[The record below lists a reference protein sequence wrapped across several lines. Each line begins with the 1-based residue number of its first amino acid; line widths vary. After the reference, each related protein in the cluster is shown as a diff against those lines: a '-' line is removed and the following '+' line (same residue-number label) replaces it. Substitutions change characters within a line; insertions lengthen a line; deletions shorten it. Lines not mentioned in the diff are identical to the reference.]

1 MIRTQVRPE
10 VETHLPPARS
20 SQHRV
25 RRQHRQPSPRAGPV
39 GHHALGAAQEGIQGY
54 QDKNRRGIVCPLPL
68 CGCTVRTPPSHA
80 AITCGTDGT
89 GLQLP
94 ANRAAHTALMKTHL
108 CSHRFTQGPLARGL
122 DHPRWV
128 YTLPN
133 GDVLVAESNKPP
145 PAEGAKN
152 VHSDGLRG
160 LAMGLVM
167 KRAGAGTPSANRIT
181 LLRDTDGDGVADVR
195 TAFMQD
201 LLSPFGMALM
211 GTQLFIATADGV
223 VKVPYEAGQ
232 TSITVAP
239 VRVTDLP
246 AGANHHWTKN
256 IIASPDGRRLYATV
270 GSNSNAGDNGMAAE
284 EGRAAIWEVDVETGS
299 KRLFATGLRNPN
311 GLGWEPQSKV
321 LWTVVNER
329 DELGNEL
336 VPDYL
341 TSVKD
346 GAFYGWPWSYWGQHV
361 DTRVNPPNPD
371 MVAKAIAPDFGLG
384 SHVAP
389 LGLAFS
395 DARMP
400 GAYASGA
407 FIGQHGSWNRKELT
421 GYNVVFVPFADG
433 RPSGPPQAFL
443 TGFLSKDGDAYGR
456 PVGVALDGKG
466 ALLVADDVGNV
477 VWRVVRSECR
487 LRRCSALR
495 CGGSHDRH
503 GATADYPAACGAWPL
518 CPPRDASQKPRSE
531 IPQPGIGTHVFCSH
545 PQQRGRGCLHG
556 PHAIGEPVRAVG
568 RAGWRGG
575 HRPGQLRAGS
585 ADRGAGLWLLRHL
598 WCAGCAD
605 SGGRHPRHHARRPG
619 PGCHRAPAFGQPG
632 RSAARPARAAVWQCG
647 RGRGAPQRRAAHAPQ
662 RQAAGPAR
670 QPHAHHGPGQPVR
683 PAPGARPIGPHA
695 RAVRWRPA
703 PGQRPGHHLQHPQ
716 VGGPEP
722 AGPGAG
728 APAQRHRQRAAAR
741 LWRWAAAHAVPV
753 FQRRGGQQR
762 RRGGGPGPQLP
773 GRGRHL
779 DAGRASALGPAP
791 DLDGGGRGES
801 PVRTPPGVR
810 EQRWHQR
817 RAAARRARR
826 CHQHRCVCPG
836 RRLALAPLARHR
848 RAARQPGAREGA

>member
-1 MIRTQVRPE
+1 
-10 VETHLPPARS
+10 
-20 SQHRV
+20 
-25 RRQHRQPSPRAGPV
+25 
-39 GHHALGAAQEGIQGY
+39 
-54 QDKNRRGIVCPLPL
+54 
-68 CGCTVRTPPSHA
+68 
-80 AITCGTDGT
+80 
-89 GLQLP
+89 
-94 ANRAAHTALMKTHL
+94 MKTHL
-108 CSHRFTQGPLARGL
+108 CSHRFTQGPLALALAGSMALALAQPATPGPGLGPNPQLPAPEKSGLVPTFNIAPAQGWPQGTQPQAPAGFKVTALARGL

-133 GDVLVAESNKPP
+133 GDVLVAESNKPR

-201 LLSPFGMALM
+201 LLSPFGMALVS
-211 GTQLFIATADGV
+211 TQLFIATADGV
-223 VKVPYEAGQ
+223 VKVPYETGQ
-232 TSITVAP
+232 TSVNTAP

-256 IIASPDGRRLYATV
+256 IIASPDGRKLYATV

-311 GLGWEPQSKV
+311 GLGWEPQSKL

-433 RPSGPPQAFL
+433 RPSGPPQPFL

-477 VWRVVRSECR
+477 VWRVVRSE
-487 LRRCSALR
+487 
-495 CGGSHDRH
+495 
-503 GATADYPAACGAWPL
+503 
-518 CPPRDASQKPRSE
+518 
-531 IPQPGIGTHVFCSH
+531 
-545 PQQRGRGCLHG
+545 
-556 PHAIGEPVRAVG
+556 
-568 RAGWRGG
+568 
-575 HRPGQLRAGS
+575 
-585 ADRGAGLWLLRHL
+585 
-598 WCAGCAD
+598 
-605 SGGRHPRHHARRPG
+605 
-619 PGCHRAPAFGQPG
+619 
-632 RSAARPARAAVWQCG
+632 
-647 RGRGAPQRRAAHAPQ
+647 
-662 RQAAGPAR
+662 
-670 QPHAHHGPGQPVR
+670 
-683 PAPGARPIGPHA
+683 
-695 RAVRWRPA
+695 
-703 PGQRPGHHLQHPQ
+703 
-716 VGGPEP
+716 
-722 AGPGAG
+722 
-728 APAQRHRQRAAAR
+728 
-741 LWRWAAAHAVPV
+741 
-753 FQRRGGQQR
+753 
-762 RRGGGPGPQLP
+762 
-773 GRGRHL
+773 
-779 DAGRASALGPAP
+779 
-791 DLDGGGRGES
+791 
-801 PVRTPPGVR
+801 
-810 EQRWHQR
+810 
-817 RAAARRARR
+817 
-826 CHQHRCVCPG
+826 
-836 RRLALAPLARHR
+836 
-848 RAARQPGAREGA
+848 